1 MSILPRD
8 KSAFYVRSEEASLL
22 FVPYNGNLSCMSLSC
37 LEFIL
42 QYFTAQVEKEVGF
55 IDRRIQW
62 LERERGDC
70 MIKEKDVVESTWV
83 CGGVFRVG
91 LSSCRVA
98 CGRRGRARE
107 ARSRGTS

>member
-1 MSILPRD
+1 ML
-8 KSAFYVRSEEASLL
+8 SEEASLL

-42 QYFTAQVEKEVGF
+42 RYFTARVEEEVGF

-70 MIKEKDVVESTWV
+70 MIKEEDVVEST
-83 CGGVFRVG
+83 
-91 LSSCRVA
+91 
-98 CGRRGRARE
+98 
-107 ARSRGTS
+107 

>member
-1 MSILPRD
+1 ML
-8 KSAFYVRSEEASLL
+8 SEEASLL

-42 QYFTAQVEKEVGF
+42 RYFTARVEEEVGF

-83 CGGVFRVG
+83 LRTSFSVAS
-91 LSSCRVA
+91 SSCRGA
-98 CGRRGRARE
+98 CGRRGRARG